1 MVRPLSRWQ
10 AVLLGAVVLIGLALA
25 LVGLF
30 AIGSRG
36 WFGSNALRVY
46 AAFPEIRG
54 VERGTRVR
62 IHGIDAGEVAAID
75 RQDDEENPV
84 RLLLLIKGE
93 FRPEVR
99 ANTIVRIASE
109 GMLGTKVVELRR
121 PPRLPGSA
129 RAESPV
135 VSDGAYLTTESTP
148 ELGDVLDKLGK
159 ALDDNGTVGKLLR
172 DPRAY
177 DALVEL
183 LLSGQDAIARGKE
196 TMSSIQRDAD
206 ALKKVPLIGKYIE
219 DPTALLVRSGHE
231 RHRRVFSETELFE
244 AGRAVLT
251 ATGRSNLDQI
261 APWLEGL
268 KHRGSE
274 VVVVAYADPR
284 SENPTTA
291 KEITRNQ
298 SEAVVDYLKG
308 RHATHKMGPTSL
320 RLGWISTR
328 KVTALGMGTAK
339 PPQPDNEPLPLA
351 RIEVIVFVPQK

>member
-10 AVLLGAVVLIGLALA
+10 AALLGFVVLVGLALA
-25 LVGLF
+25 FLGLF

-36 WFGSNALRVY
+36 WFGSNALRVH

-54 VERGTRVR
+54 VEVGTRVR
-62 IHGIDAGEVAAID
+62 IHGMEAGEVVAIE
-75 RQDDEENPV
+75 RHDDDDNPV
-84 RLLLLIKGE
+84 RLSLLIKSP
-93 FRPEVR
+93 FRSEVR
-99 ANTIVRIASE
+99 ENMVVRIASE

-121 PPRLPGSA
+121 PPRPHGSPL
-129 RAESPV
+129 AESPV
-135 VSDGAYLTTESTP
+135 VDDGAMLASETTP
-148 ELGDVLDKLGK
+148 ELTEVLGKLGK
-159 ALDDNGTVGKLLR
+159 ALDDNGTVGKLMR

-183 LLSGQDAIARGKE
+183 LESGQDAVVKGKE
-196 TMSSIQRDAD
+196 TMTTIQRDAD

-219 DPTALLVRSGHE
+219 DPTAILVRSGHE

-251 ATGRSNLDQI
+251 ASGRSHLDEI

-274 VVVVAYADPR
+274 VVVVSYADPR
-284 SENPTTA
+284 GGNDPAIREVS
-291 KEITRNQ
+291 RQQ

-339 PPQPDNEPLPLA
+339 PPQPEKDPLPGS
-351 RIEVIVFVPQK
+351 RTEVIVFVPQK

>member
-10 AVLLGAVVLIGLALA
+10 AALLGAVVLSGLL
-25 LVGLF
+25 LTLLGLF

-36 WFGSNALRVY
+36 WFGSDALRVQV
-46 AAFPEIRG
+46 AFPEIRG
-54 VERGTRVR
+54 VELGTRVR
-62 IHGIDAGEVAAID
+62 IHGIDAGEVVAIE
-75 RQDDEENPV
+75 RHDDEENPV
-84 RLLLLIKGE
+84 RLQLLIKGE

-99 ANTIVRIASE
+99 ENMVVRIASE

-129 RAESPV
+129 RLESPV
-135 VSDGAYLTTESTP
+135 VRDGAFLTSEPTP
-148 ELGDVLDKLGK
+148 ELSDVLEKLGK
-159 ALDDNGTVGKLLR
+159 ALEDNGTVGKLLR

-177 DALVEL
+177 DALVGL
-183 LLSGQDAIARGKE
+183 LESGQEAVVKSKE
-196 TMSSIQRDAD
+196 TMTSIQRDAD
-206 ALKKVPLIGKYIE
+206 ALKKVPLLGKYIE
-219 DPTALLVRSGHE
+219 DPTALLVRGGHE

-244 AGRAVLT
+244 AQRAVLT
-251 ATGRSNLDQI
+251 ASGRAHLDSI

-274 VVVVAYADPR
+274 VVVVAYADPQA
-284 SENPTTA
+284 ENPTTA
-291 KEITRNQ
+291 REITRHQ
-298 SEAVVDYLKG
+298 SQAVVDYLKE

-328 KVTALGMGTAK
+328 KVTALGMGTAP
-339 PPQPDNEPLPLA
+339 PPQPEKQPLPKA